1 MENIIEIKN
10 LTKSFPGV
18 VANDDISLEVKKGE
32 IFALLGENGAGKSV
46 LMSILFGMYE
56 PDSGEIYIRGEKIN
70 EFSPQKSTIRG
81 IGMVHQH
88 FKLVENYTVWENIT
102 LGQEIVKKLGP
113 FNFLDNKK
121 SIEEVKALMEKF
133 GLEVNV
139 NALIS
144 DLTVAQMQRVE
155 ILKML
160 YRNAEILIFDEPTAV
175 LAPQEIENLLATI
188 VELKNSGKTIILVTH
203 KLDEIKKVA
212 DRFAVL
218 RRGSLIDVRDVE
230 NTSTKEMANLMVGR
244 DIVIDTVK
252 EEANFGKTVLEVKDL
267 SLKNN
272 LGVEKLKN
280 INFSIREGEI
290 FAIAGVD
297 GNGQEEIAEAISGLN
312 RGYTGEI
319 SLNGVDISRFTV
331 RERNLEGMSFI
342 PEDRQ
347 NTGLIVDFNIA
358 ENISLRDYYKDEYNK
373 NGKMD
378 KGHFIDR
385 ADDLIDK
392 YDIRQGRGPQ
402 TIVRTM
408 SGGNQQ
414 KVILAREIE
423 ENLPFIIFVQPTRGL
438 DIGAI
443 EKTREYILE
452 ERRKGRAILLISY
465 ELEEILALSD
475 TIAVIYGGEILK
487 ISDSLTQT
495 EIGEYMTGAKR

>member
-1 MENIIEIKN
+1 
-10 LTKSFPGV
+10 
-18 VANDDISLEVKKGE
+18 
-32 IFALLGENGAGKSV
+32 
-46 LMSILFGMYE
+46 
-56 PDSGEIYIRGEKIN
+56 
-70 EFSPQKSTIRG
+70 
-81 IGMVHQH
+81 
-88 FKLVENYTVWENIT
+88 
-102 LGQEIVKKLGP
+102 
-113 FNFLDNKK
+113 
-121 SIEEVKALMEKF
+121 
-133 GLEVNV
+133 
-139 NALIS
+139 
-144 DLTVAQMQRVE
+144 
-155 ILKML
+155 
-160 YRNAEILIFDEPTAV
+160 
-175 LAPQEIENLLATI
+175 
-188 VELKNSGKTIILVTH
+188 
-203 KLDEIKKVA
+203 
-212 DRFAVL
+212 
-218 RRGSLIDVRDVE
+218 
-230 NTSTKEMANLMVGR
+230 
-244 DIVIDTVK
+244 VK